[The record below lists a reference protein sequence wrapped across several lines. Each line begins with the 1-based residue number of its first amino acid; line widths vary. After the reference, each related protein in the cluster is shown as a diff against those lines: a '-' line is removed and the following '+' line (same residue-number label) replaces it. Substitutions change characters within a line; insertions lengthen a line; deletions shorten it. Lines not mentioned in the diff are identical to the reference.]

1 MKSMNEKFLNNLLTS
16 ISVSGFEEPVQDI
29 VEEEMKECVDEICR
43 DEMQNLCTESGK

>member
-29 VEEEMKECVDEICR
+29 VEEESD
-43 DEMQNLCTESGK
+43 LCTESGT

>member
-29 VEEEMKECVDEICR
+29 PDALEDEFFI
-43 DEMQNLCTESGK
+43 DEDGVIIE